1 MRGGESAGALG
12 ARGAGVSGGMQTQH
26 KRHKHKRAAGVA
38 ALAAG
43 VLMLVAVGAYYA
55 YSANARSSL
64 DDLNFV
70 VEQPVGAADRV
81 VVVVPSVPI
90 AESQAVVAVGAG
102 ASDGGAQARSVSVH
116 TAQDVGGHMPPKM
129 FQMGAIDAG
138 VGIDAG
144 VADTGR
150 VGEADGGDG
159 LPSAQQVG
167 AVAALPAAS
176 YAALYPA
183 TRIHPKFWA
192 QPLWASGEPYL
203 YAAADGDGTGLPAG
217 FRAVA
222 ARDGALARGEGAL
235 TTRIAIPLIGVDSAI
250 SELAIVDVGDSREY
264 ETPKNLVGHIPQS
277 PNPGELGNAWYFGH
291 LESPIRGE
299 GSVFKRLPEIPDLLR
314 DGDDVFVELDAEDG
328 RTYLYKVSRTEVM
341 HEDELRLYGADRA
354 QLTLVACVPRLVY
367 DHRIVVTAELVGVA
381 DGAGAN

>member
-1 MRGGESAGALG
+1 M
-12 ARGAGVSGGMQTQH
+12 
-26 KRHKHKRAAGVA
+26 
-38 ALAAG
+38 
-43 VLMLVAVGAYYA
+43 
-55 YSANARSSL
+55 
-64 DDLNFV
+64 
-70 VEQPVGAADRV
+70 
-81 VVVVPSVPI
+81 
-90 AESQAVVAVGAG
+90 
-102 ASDGGAQARSVSVH
+102 
-116 TAQDVGGHMPPKM
+116 
-129 FQMGAIDAG
+129 
-138 VGIDAG
+138 
-144 VADTGR
+144 
-150 VGEADGGDG
+150 
-159 LPSAQQVG
+159 
-167 AVAALPAAS
+167 
-176 YAALYPA
+176 
-183 TRIHPKFWA
+183 
-192 QPLWASGEPYL
+192 

-222 ARDGALARGEGAL
+222 ARGGALARGEGAL

>member
-1 MRGGESAGALG
+1 MRGGESARDLG
-12 ARGAGVSGGMQTQH
+12 ARGAGMSGGMQTQH
-26 KRHKHKRAAGVA
+26 KRHKHKGAAGVA

-43 VLMLVAVGAYYA
+43 VLTLVAVAAYYA
-55 YSANARSSL
+55 YSASARASL

-70 VEQPVGAADRV
+70 VEQPVAA
-81 VVVVPSVPI
+81 VVPAVPI
-90 AESQAVVAVGAG
+90 AQGRAESQAVVAVSAG
-102 ASDGGAQARSVSVH
+102 ASGGGAQARSVSVH
-116 TAQDVGGHMPPKM
+116 RAQDVGGQMPPKT
-129 FQMGAIDAG
+129 FQMGAIDVG
-138 VGIDAG
+138 VSG
-144 VADTGR
+144 VGR

-159 LPSAQQVG
+159 LPSEQQGGAVG
-167 AVAALPAAS
+167 ALPTGS
-176 YAALYPA
+176 YEALYPA

-203 YAAADGDGTGLPAG
+203 YAAAEDGGTGLPAG
-217 FRAVA
+217 FRALA
-222 ARDGALARGEGAL
+222 ARGDALARGEGAL

-250 SELAIVDVGDSREY
+250 SELAIVNVGDSREY

-341 HEDELRLYGADRA
+341 HEDELRLYEADTA

>member
-1 MRGGESAGALG
+1 M
-12 ARGAGVSGGMQTQH
+12 SGGMQTQH
-26 KRHKHKRAAGVA
+26 KRHKHKGAAGVA

-43 VLMLVAVGAYYA
+43 VLMLVAVAAYYA
-55 YSANARSSL
+55 YSVNARASL
-64 DDLNFV
+64 DDLNFA
-70 VEQPVGAADRV
+70 VEQPVAVAA
-81 VVVVPSVPI
+81 VVPAVPI
-90 AESQAVVAVGAG
+90 APGRVESQAVAAVGAG
-102 ASDGGAQARSVSVH
+102 ASGGGAQARSVSVH
-116 TAQDVGGHMPPKM
+116 RARDVGGQMPPKT

-138 VGIDAG
+138 V
-144 VADTGR
+144 ADTRR

-159 LPSAQQVG
+159 LPSDQQGG
-167 AVAALPAAS
+167 AVGALPAAS

-203 YAAADGDGTGLPAG
+203 YAAADDGTGLPAG
-217 FRAVA
+217 FRALA
-222 ARDGALARGEGAL
+222 AREDALARGEGAL

-250 SELAIVDVGDSREY
+250 SELAIVNVGDSREY

-341 HEDELRLYGADRA
+341 HEDELRLYEADTA

-381 DGAGAN
+381 DGVGAN